1 MDYSQSQ
8 CGVSKRLSWGKVVEK
23 LLHHVEDTKTIVKRD
38 SGCLSVLSMDDDPF
52 EEALCMETVAN
63 MSDLLNESSAE
74 LLGSSRLIVP
84 HVLLER
90 IGQELLQLAAT
101 EPCGLRGAVVDVC
114 VDNCKSHQS
123 VGQISVDPDIVP
135 TFHLTFLLRL
145 DLGGLWPKFTSRLS
159 NSVKMSPG
167 FTVVKRKLYSS
178 EEVYVEE
185 L

>member
-1 MDYSQSQ
+1 MF
-8 CGVSKRLSWGKVVEK
+8 
-23 LLHHVEDTKTIVKRD
+23 
-38 SGCLSVLSMDDDPF
+38 SVDDDPL
-52 EEALCMETVAN
+52 EEALCAETVSN
-63 MSDLLNESSAE
+63 VSDVLSESSAE
-74 LLGSSRLIVP
+74 LIGSSRLVVP
-84 HVLLER
+84 YVLLQR

-101 EPCGLRGAVVDVC
+101 EPCGLRGAVIDVC
-114 VDNCKSHQS
+114 VDNSKSPQS

-135 TFHLTFLLRL
+135 TFHLTFVLRL

-159 NSVKMSPG
+159 NSVKLSTG

>member
-1 MDYSQSQ
+1 MDYSQSES
-8 CGVSKRLSWGKVVEK
+8 GVSKRLSWGKVVEK
-23 LLHHVEDTKTIVKRD
+23 LLHHTDDTKSTGKRD
-38 SGCLSVLSMDDDPF
+38 SGCLSTLSMDDDPF
-52 EEALCMETVAN
+52 EEALCEETVTN

-74 LLGSSRLIVP
+74 LLGSSRLVLP

-90 IGQELLQLAAT
+90 IRQELLHLAAT
-101 EPCGLRGAVVDVC
+101 EPCGLRGAIVDVC
-114 VDNCKSHQS
+114 VDNSKTHQS
-123 VGQISVDPDIVP
+123 LGQISVDPDIVP

-145 DLGGLWPKFTSRLS
+145 DVGGLWPKFTSRLS
-159 NSVKMSPG
+159 NSVKMSTG

>member
-1 MDYSQSQ
+1 MDYSQTES
-8 CGVSKRLSWGKVVEK
+8 GVSKRLSWGKVVDK
-23 LLHHVEDTKTIVKRD
+23 LLHHADNTKATKRD

-52 EEALCMETVAN
+52 EEALCTETVAN
-63 MSDLLNESSAE
+63 VSDLLNESSAE
-74 LLGSSRLIVP
+74 LLGSSRLVVP
-84 HVLLER
+84 HLLLER

-101 EPCGLRGAVVDVC
+101 EPCGLRGAIVDVC
-114 VDNCKSHQS
+114 VDNSKSHQS

>member
-1 MDYSQSQ
+1 MDYSQSES
-8 CGVSKRLSWGKVVEK
+8 GVSKRLSWGRVVQK
-23 LLHHVEDTKTIVKRD
+23 LLNHTDDTKPLRKRD
-38 SGCLSVLSMDDDPF
+38 SGCLSVVSMDDDPF
-52 EEALCMETVAN
+52 EEALCAETMAN
-63 MSDLLNESSAE
+63 VSDVLSESSAE
-74 LLGSSRLIVP
+74 LHGSSRLIVP

-101 EPCGLRGAVVDVC
+101 EPCGLRGALIDVC
-114 VDNCKSHQS
+114 VDNSKSHQS
-123 VGQISVDPDIVP
+123 VGQIAVDPDIVP

-159 NSVKMSPG
+159 NSVKLSTG